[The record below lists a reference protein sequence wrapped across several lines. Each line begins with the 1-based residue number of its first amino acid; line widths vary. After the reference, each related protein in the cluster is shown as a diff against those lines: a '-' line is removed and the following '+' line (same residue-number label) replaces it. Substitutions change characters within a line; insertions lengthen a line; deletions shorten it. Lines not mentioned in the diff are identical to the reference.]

1 MPANHGLHLFLSLIT
16 FGCWLPVWFV
26 VALIGR
32 REKVWT
38 EDDEQFRG
46 PYSYMTPN
54 PQPWPPPLQSTA
66 PDPPS
71 WRAGDPEHML
81 YAGSYYRWNPYAN
94 RWDRT
99 YG

>member
-1 MPANHGLHLFLSLIT
+1 MRATRRKPANHPLHLFLSLIT

-26 VALIGR
+26 VALVGR
-32 REKVWT
+32 RETVT
-38 EDDEQFRG
+38 VSDPEEFRG

-54 PQPWPPPLQSTA
+54 PPPWPP
-66 PDPPS
+66 S
-71 WRAGDPEHML
+71 WSAGDPQHVV
-81 YAGSYYRWNPYAN
+81 YGGSHYRWNPYAN